1 MVEYADNL
9 SPHPHYKGGI
19 PIDFV
24 LASIQVMSLIQK
36 KKKSTRKM
44 QFILTFLH

>member
-24 LASIQVMSLIQK
+24 LASIQVMSFIQK
-36 KKKSTRKM
+36 KNKEVLGKCS
-44 QFILTFLH
+44 LY